1 MAQRR
6 TNTDVA
12 HFIGLSVLNVEAPSR
27 KQQGACV
34 HPRAFADRCSTPGFE
49 ADLQNQR
56 LHVSRCEAARFLCAG
71 LRFVLPHRKPS
82 MRSRRCGPDPPAV
95 VLRLKRLRHLQ
106 RVTQPFVVDDRTL
119 IDLRHPVIGLGCQY
133 LTGCSDLDA
142 PIRVFPRLDVPMYPR
157 PIPRR
162 VSRQVSSRSRS
173 SSDRSGRCPL
183 KPLHGRLAKRELY
196 MAMKEGA

>member
-1 MAQRR
+1 
-6 TNTDVA
+6 
-12 HFIGLSVLNVEAPSR
+12 
-27 KQQGACV
+27 
-34 HPRAFADRCSTPGFE
+34 
-49 ADLQNQR
+49 
-56 LHVSRCEAARFLCAG
+56 
-71 LRFVLPHRKPS
+71 

-95 VLRLKRLRHLQ
+95 VALRLKRLRHLQ

-142 PIRVFPRLDVPMYPR
+142 PIRVFPHLDVPMYPR

-173 SSDRSGRCPL
+173 SSDRSGRCAL
-183 KPLHGRLAKRELY
+183 KSLRGRLAKRELY